1 MKTKGPFERWW
12 ERLQF
17 TLLFLALAVFVH
29 GFFGWFRSWLHPA
42 DPYKVPEGKAS
53 KVFRTGEG
61 VDPAANPG
69 DRLRLFYWLGE

>member
-1 MKTKGPFERWW
+1 MKGPLERWW

-29 GFFGWFRSWLHPA
+29 GFFGWFHDWLSPS
-42 DPYKVPEGKAS
+42 DPYKIPAGRAT
-53 KVFRTGEG
+53 KVFQAGEAG
-61 VDPAANPG
+61 NSEASPG